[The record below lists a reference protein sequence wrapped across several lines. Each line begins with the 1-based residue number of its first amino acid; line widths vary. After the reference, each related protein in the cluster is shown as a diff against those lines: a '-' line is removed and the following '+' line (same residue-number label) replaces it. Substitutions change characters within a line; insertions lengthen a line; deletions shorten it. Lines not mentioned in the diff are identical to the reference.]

1 MFAVEM
7 SLLASFMNL
16 AGPDLIVILL
26 IVLVLFGA
34 KKLPELARG
43 MGQAVK
49 EFQKA
54 KDEFNDELH
63 KAGKSDTQI
72 AKPDVKPAESTVAR
86 TDSQVLLTS
95 PRRNRLP
102 QSFPATKPTRFS
114 FSKATRGRVAVQSV
128 RKTKAAFRV
137 DVARSALACD
147 ASSHRFG
154 RSERF

>member
-1 MFAVEM
+1 MLTVEM

-26 IVLVLFGA
+26 IILVLFGA

-63 KAGKSDTQI
+63 KAGKPDTQI

-86 TDSQVLLTS
+86 SNSESAASATTTT
-95 PRRNRLP
+95 P
-102 QSFPATKPTRFS
+102 QPATAVTPGD
-114 FSKATRGRVAVQSV
+114 KADQV
-128 RKTKAAFRV
+128 
-137 DVARSALACD
+137 
-147 ASSHRFG
+147 
-154 RSERF
+154 

>member
-1 MFAVEM
+1 M

-63 KAGKSDTQI
+63 KADKSETEI
-72 AKPDVKPAESTVAR
+72 AKPNVKA
-86 TDSQVLLTS
+86 
-95 PRRNRLP
+95 P
-102 QSFPATKPTRFS
+102 QSTI
-114 FSKATRGRVAVQSV
+114 
-128 RKTKAAFRV
+128 
-137 DVARSALACD
+137 ARSENQAAPSITPPE
-147 ASSHRFG
+147 ASAAVTPG
-154 RSERF
+154 DKADQV

>member
-1 MFAVEM
+1 MLAVEM

-63 KAGKSDTQI
+63 KAGKSDSQV
-72 AKPDVKPAESTVAR
+72 AKPDVKPPESTIAR
-86 TDSQVLLTS
+86 TDNQGASNVTA
-95 PRRNRLP
+95 P
-102 QSFPATKPTRFS
+102 QPS
-114 FSKATRGRVAVQSV
+114 VAV
-128 RKTKAAFRV
+128 TPGDKADQV
-137 DVARSALACD
+137 
-147 ASSHRFG
+147 
-154 RSERF
+154 

>member
-1 MFAVEM
+1 MLPFQMGRIRGMLSHSALPVNLNPSSAGSSSASLKFLATRRNGLMLPVEM

-63 KAGKSDTQI
+63 KAGKSDTQV
-72 AKPDVKPAESTVAR
+72 AKSEVKPAQSTV
-86 TDSQVLLTS
+86 
-95 PRRNRLP
+95 P
-102 QSFPATKPTRFS
+102 
-114 FSKATRGRVAVQSV
+114 
-128 RKTKAAFRV
+128 
-137 DVARSALACD
+137 
-147 ASSHRFG
+147 
-154 RSERF
+154 RSESQPASTDGKADQA

>member
-1 MFAVEM
+1 M

-26 IVLVLFGA
+26 IILVLFGA

-63 KAGKSDTQI
+63 KAGKSEAEV
-72 AKPDVKPAESTVAR
+72 AKPEVKA
-86 TDSQVLLTS
+86 
-95 PRRNRLP
+95 P
-102 QSFPATKPTRFS
+102 QSTIARNDNQPASLTPPEASAAVAPGDKPDQ
-114 FSKATRGRVAVQSV
+114 V
-128 RKTKAAFRV
+128 
-137 DVARSALACD
+137 
-147 ASSHRFG
+147 
-154 RSERF
+154 